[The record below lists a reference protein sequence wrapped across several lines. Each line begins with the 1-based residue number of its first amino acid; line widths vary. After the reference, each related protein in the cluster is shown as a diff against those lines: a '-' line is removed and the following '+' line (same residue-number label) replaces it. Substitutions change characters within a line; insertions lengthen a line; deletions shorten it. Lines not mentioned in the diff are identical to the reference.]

1 MIPGFFQVIA
11 LILVI
16 AGSIAM
22 KRRLSKFKKY
32 KLKTHD
38 TILTFS
44 YLLVILSLP
53 QMLSFA
59 YYSIASGNISPLILI
74 HSLIGTMVLVIGF
87 VFVINKGS
95 LKIKREW
102 KKRKNMQTLAILWI
116 LNFILGSY
124 LVASLFSR

>member
-1 MIPGFFQVIA
+1 LIPGFFQVIA

-22 KRRLSKFKKY
+22 KMRLGKFKKY
-32 KLKTHD
+32 KLRTHD

-44 YLLVILSLP
+44 YLLMILSLP
-53 QMLSFA
+53 RMLSFA
-59 YYSIASGNISPLILI
+59 YYSIASGNVSPLILI
-74 HSLIGTMVLVIGF
+74 HGLIGIVVVVVGF
-87 VFVINKGS
+87 IFVINKGS